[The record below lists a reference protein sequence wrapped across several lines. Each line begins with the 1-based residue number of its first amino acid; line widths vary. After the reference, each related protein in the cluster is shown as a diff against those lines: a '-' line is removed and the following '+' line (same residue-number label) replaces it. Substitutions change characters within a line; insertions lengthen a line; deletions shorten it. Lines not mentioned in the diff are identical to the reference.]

1 MRTTD
6 IMMTTATAVTKPRNS
21 ARLRTTSRNPS
32 LKRPRRKLIKPTC
45 SAAVKL
51 STGPPCDSEYTQY
64 LERDDSRDRK
74 RYCVGLYRMRV
85 WVGMEDLVDCLANE
99 QGEGGFR
106 GDVQLSRC
114 P

>member
-32 LKRPRRKLIKPTC
+32 LNRPRRKLIKPTC
-45 SAAVKL
+45 SAV
-51 STGPPCDSEYTQY
+51 EYRAATQRQYIRY

-74 RYCVGLYRMRV
+74 GYCVGVYGMRV

-114 P
+114 AQ

>member
-32 LKRPRRKLIKPTC
+32 LNRPRRKLIKPTYRMF
-45 SAAVKL
+45 
-51 STGPPCDSEYTQY
+51 EYGITTRQWCIRY
-64 LERDDSRDRK
+64 LERDDSRYRK
-74 RYCVGLYRMRV
+74 RYCVGVYRMRV
-85 WVGMEDLVDCLANE
+85 WVGMENLVYCLANE

-106 GDVQLSRC
+106 GDIELSRC
-114 P
+114 TQ